1 MRKFLF
7 YFFCLFTICN
17 LFILDIQAA
26 EKKQSS
32 ISKNQQQILEEE
44 NRGNK
49 KNKKI
54 QTNIICGYI
63 NPLRVA
69 SFITNAPFG
78 WVNVTPPKPGKK
90 LFQYQS
96 AGFAYDLFEDL
107 AKQLNFKVENAAY
120 TSYRDA
126 IRDLRL
132 GKIDVVAGSYFD
144 KRSLGAG
151 VNVLFPGYISNPI
164 RVLFLKGKERPVD
177 SWDDLSGLKGVVR
190 QEENIYSVI
199 FNQLPKD
206 TQVEQI
212 SGSKNAFKKLLTGEA
227 DYLITSTYAAEA
239 EILRF
244 KISDQISFAPKVLA
258 SPELFFI
265 FSSHSDCYRLKNL
278 FATVLKKM
286 KQDETNYMSR
296 FRSYIDGWG
305 KRFQEVSGLI
315 DEMNQAELNAVKVNV
330 GLSVEVGSDIA
341 DIQTPSV
348 QVSVQRETEAQ
359 ITDKKQKKSVE
370 KEIKK
375 VEVTPSKTEN
385 GANRPLTPAER
396 IRQFQ

>member
-7 YFFCLFTICN
+7 YFFCFFTIYN
-17 LFILDIQAA
+17 LLIWDTQAA
-26 EKKQSS
+26 EKKQTSMA
-32 ISKNQQQILEEE
+32 KNQQQILEEE

-107 AKQLNFKVENAAY
+107 AKQLNFKVENTAY

-206 TQVEQI
+206 AQIEQI
-212 SGSKNAFKKLLTGEA
+212 SGSKNAFKKLLTGDV

-244 KISDQISFAPKVLA
+244 KISDQISIAPKVLA
-258 SPELFFI
+258 SPELFFV

-278 FATVLKKM
+278 FSNVLKKM
-286 KQDETNYMSR
+286 KQDEVDYMNR

-305 KRFQEVSGLI
+305 KRFQEVPGLI

-330 GLSVEVGSDIA
+330 GLSVDVGSDIA
-341 DIQTPSV
+341 DIQEPNF
-348 QVSVQRETEAQ
+348 QVSVPKEKVPQA
-359 ITDKKQKKSVE
+359 IDKKQKKLTT
-370 KEIKK
+370 KESKK
-375 VEVTPSKTEN
+375 DTALPAKTQNET
-385 GANRPLTPAER
+385 NRPLTPAER
-396 IRQFQ
+396 IQQFQ